1 MATNTIAADDRRM
14 NDWKTEEVPVGNLHL
29 SDLRLGSWG
38 ASWQPD
44 GLASRSWLDLEEP
57 HPPDEEPWP
66 LFAERD
72 GRPSFE
78 RHDAYGEDVLRL
90 RRLILGR

>member
-1 MATNTIAADDRRM
+1 MATSTKAADDRRV
-14 NDWKTEEVPVGNLHL
+14 NDGTTEEVLVGNLHL

-44 GLASRSWLDLEEP
+44 APACRSWLELEEP
-57 HPPDEEPWP
+57 HPPDEEP
-66 LFAERD
+66 LASFEERD
-72 GRPSFE
+72 CRRSFE

-90 RRLILGR
+90 RRFIVGR